1 MAEPYQRQSALAHL
15 GLAARAAADQDKSD
29 AGVRL
34 GERAFPGQLNLRGDP
49 ANEAFM
55 DAVAGV
61 IGRAPPTVP
70 NTWTGKDGTGKDD
83 AGEDPRTLWLAPGEW
98 LIVTAADAEDAP
110 AGKLAAAV
118 ADHGG
123 SVVDVGDAR
132 TVLVL
137 HGPNA
142 RDVLMK
148 GCPLDL
154 HPDAFRP
161 GDCAQS
167 LLARAAVILCRRK
180 DDADAGASFE
190 IHVARSFAAYL
201 WAWLEDAA
209 GEYGVQVIET

>member
-15 GLAARAAADQDKSD
+15 GLAARAAADRDRSD
-29 AGVRL
+29 VGARL
-34 GERAFPGQLNLRGDP
+34 GERTFPSQINLRGDP

-55 DAVAGV
+55 NTVADV

-70 NTWTGKDGTGKDD
+70 NTWTGKDD
-83 AGEDPRTLWLAPGEW
+83 ADEDPRTLWLSPGEW
-98 LIVTAADAEDAP
+98 LIVTAADAGDTL

-132 TVLVL
+132 TVLDL

-180 DDADAGASFE
+180 DDADGGASFE

>member
-15 GLAARAAADQDKSD
+15 GLATRAAADQDRSD
-29 AGVRL
+29 AGARL
-34 GERAFPGQLNLRGDP
+34 GERAFPSQLNLRGDP

-55 DAVAGV
+55 DAVSSV

-70 NTWTGKDGTGKDD
+70 NTWTGKDD

-98 LIVTAADAEDAP
+98 LIVTAADAKDAP

-180 DDADAGASFE
+180 DDADGGASFE

>member
-15 GLAARAAADQDKSD
+15 GLAARTAADQDKSD
-29 AGVRL
+29 AGARL

-49 ANEAFM
+49 ANKAFM
-55 DAVAGV
+55 NAVSGV
-61 IGRAPPTVP
+61 IGRAPPTIP
-70 NTWTGKDGTGKDD
+70 NTWTGKDDSD
-83 AGEDPRTLWLAPGEW
+83 EDPRTLWLAPAEW
-98 LIVTAADAEDAP
+98 LIVTATDAGDAL

-142 RDVLMK
+142 GDVLMK

-180 DDADAGASFE
+180 DDADGGASFE

>member
-15 GLAARAAADQDKSD
+15 GLAARAAADREKPG

-34 GERAFPGQLNLRGDP
+34 GERAFPSQLDLRGDP
-49 ANEAFM
+49 GNEAFM
-55 DAVAGV
+55 DAVSGV
-61 IGRAPPTVP
+61 IGYAPPTVP
-70 NTWTGKDGTGKDD
+70 NTWTGKDDSD
-83 AGEDPRTLWLAPGEW
+83 EAPRALWLAPAEW
-98 LIVTAADAEDAP
+98 LIVTATDADDTL

-123 SVVDVGDAR
+123 SIVDVGDAR
-132 TVLVL
+132 TILVL
-137 HGPNA
+137 QGSNA

-167 LLARAAVILCRRK
+167 LLARADVILRRRK
-180 DDADAGASFE
+180 DEADGASFE

-209 GEYGVQVIET
+209 EEYGVQVIET

>member
-15 GLAARAAADQDKSD
+15 GLATRAAADQDRSD
-29 AGVRL
+29 AGARL

-55 DAVAGV
+55 DAVSSV

-70 NTWTGKDGTGKDD
+70 NTWTGKDDS
-83 AGEDPRTLWLAPGEW
+83 GEDPRTLWLAPGEW
-98 LIVTAADAEDAP
+98 LIVTAADAGDTL

-142 RDVLMK
+142 RNVLMK

-167 LLARAAVILCRRK
+167 LLARAAVILCQRK
-180 DDADAGASFE
+180 DDADAGTSFE

>member
-1 MAEPYQRQSALAHL
+1 MAEPYQRQSALAYL
-15 GLAARAAADQDKSD
+15 GLAARAAADRGKSG

-34 GERAFPGQLNLRGDP
+34 GERAFPSQLDLRGDP
-49 ANEAFM
+49 GNEAFM
-55 DAVAGV
+55 EAVSGV
-61 IGRAPPTVP
+61 VGRAPPVIP
-70 NTWTGKDGTGKDD
+70 NTWTGKDDSD
-83 AGEDPRTLWLAPGEW
+83 EDPRVLWLAPAEW
-98 LIVTAADAEDAP
+98 LIVTATGAGDTL

-132 TVLVL
+132 AVFVLR
-137 HGPNA
+137 GPNA
-142 RDVLMK
+142 RAVLMK
-148 GCPLDL
+148 GCSLDL

-180 DDADAGASFE
+180 DEADAGASFE
-190 IHVARSFAAYL
+190 VHVARSFAAYL

-209 GEYGVQVIET
+209 GEYGVQVIEA

>member
-15 GLAARAAADQDKSD
+15 GLATRAAADRDRSD

-34 GERAFPGQLNLRGDP
+34 GERAFPSQLNLRGDP

-70 NTWTGKDGTGKDD
+70 NTWTGKDD
-83 AGEDPRTLWLAPGEW
+83 ADEDPRTLWLAPGEW
-98 LIVTAADAEDAP
+98 LIVTAADAKDAP

-167 LLARAAVILCRRK
+167 LLARAAVILYRRK
-180 DDADAGASFE
+180 DDADGGASFE

-201 WAWLEDAA
+201 WSWLEDAA

>member
-15 GLAARAAADQDKSD
+15 GLAARAAADQDRSG
-29 AGVRL
+29 AGAKL
-34 GERAFPGQLNLRGDP
+34 GERAFPSQFNLRGDP

-55 DAVAGV
+55 NAVSGV
-61 IGRAPPTVP
+61 IGRAPPTAP
-70 NTWTGKDGTGKDD
+70 NTWTGKDE
-83 AGEDPRTLWLAPGEW
+83 AGEDLRTLWLAPGEW
-98 LIVTAADAEDAP
+98 LIVTATDAEDAL

-148 GCPLDL
+148 GCSLDL
-154 HPDAFRP
+154 YPNAFRP

-180 DDADAGASFE
+180 DDADGGASFE
-190 IHVARSFAAYL
+190 IHVTRSFAAYL

>member
-15 GLAARAAADQDKSD
+15 GLAARAAADQDRSD
-29 AGVRL
+29 AGARL

-70 NTWTGKDGTGKDD
+70 NTWTGKDD
-83 AGEDPRTLWLAPGEW
+83 ADEGPRTLWLAPGEW
-98 LIVTAADAEDAP
+98 LIVTAADTEDAL

-123 SVVDVGDAR
+123 SVVDVDDVR

-190 IHVARSFAAYL
+190 IHVARSFTAYL

>member
-15 GLAARAAADQDKSD
+15 GLAARTAADREKSG

-34 GERAFPGQLNLRGDP
+34 GERAFPGQLDLRGDP
-49 ANEAFM
+49 GNEAFM
-55 DAVAGV
+55 EAVSGA
-61 IGRAPPTVP
+61 IGHAPPIVP
-70 NTWTGKDGTGKDD
+70 NTWTGKDDSD
-83 AGEDPRTLWLAPGEW
+83 EDPRALWLAPAEW
-98 LIVTAADAEDAP
+98 LIVTAAGAEDTL
-110 AGKLAAAV
+110 AGKLTAAV

-132 TVLVL
+132 TVFVL
-137 HGPNA
+137 RGPNA

-167 LLARAAVILCRRK
+167 LLARADVILCRRK
-180 DDADAGASFE
+180 DEAGGASFE

-209 GEYGVQVIET
+209 GEYGVQVIEA